1 MKFKNKKELL
11 AYQKNVYAKMTFYYA
26 KLCELYSDLASLNP
40 SVESANEIM
49 EMYSKPLSYVVS
61 GNLEEL
67 KKLNFSKEEL
77 SIFEKFE
84 HFSKRFKDY
93 QTLSKSVRD
102 NIESKEIANLLS
114 KGEIT
119 DPNFFTDDHSSKE
132 IKEYNKETSG
142 KTLNVIAF
150 ETSHTLRQAGKAIDR
165 IDSNAIPKDRKLKQ
179 ITPKSC
185 GATISSPRTK
195 HKSKSFYGN
204 KTDNRKKIVAAVVSL
219 ALLGVGGNALA
230 QHLQD
235 SNLSATE
242 NEKNGYEN
250 TVSDD
255 TKSKLRNIDNAIS
268 LAKKSKVE
276 PSDDVMYDIVYD
288 LDNVIDDVISDLVTD
303 AFKEKHPNYEVVSV
317 ETSYDTSD
325 STPHNRVQENSCEI
339 IYIDDNNEENYVT
352 LHKFD
357 KDILNSFKYE
367 YLLDHQYDSLSI
379 DDLHDICDDI
389 NHLAG
394 KKIEYVIDDDT
405 LNPDLKTYKPSKK
418 LDTKKDVQTA
428 LKDDDSKLIS
438 DADDGR

>member
-1 MKFKNKKELL
+1 MKFKSKKELL

-77 SIFEKFE
+77 TIFEKFE

-185 GATISSPRTK
+185 GAAISSPRTK
-195 HKSKSFYGN
+195 HKSKSFRGN
-204 KTDNRKKIVAAVVSL
+204 KIVNRKKIVGAIVGL

-230 QHLQD
+230 QYIQH

-242 NEKNGYEN
+242 NEK
-250 TVSDD
+250 
-255 TKSKLRNIDNAIS
+255 KRI
-268 LAKKSKVE
+268 
-276 PSDDVMYDIVYD
+276 
-288 LDNVIDDVISDLVTD
+288 
-303 AFKEKHPNYEVVSV
+303 
-317 ETSYDTSD
+317 
-325 STPHNRVQENSCEI
+325 
-339 IYIDDNNEENYVT
+339 
-352 LHKFD
+352 
-357 KDILNSFKYE
+357 
-367 YLLDHQYDSLSI
+367 
-379 DDLHDICDDI
+379 
-389 NHLAG
+389 
-394 KKIEYVIDDDT
+394 
-405 LNPDLKTYKPSKK
+405 
-418 LDTKKDVQTA
+418 
-428 LKDDDSKLIS
+428 
-438 DADDGR
+438 